1 VAPGRL
7 FFFLSRIFRRVARES
22 ERTGGSCYMVS
33 TADKFY
39 RGRITQRE
47 NFAPDLWK
55 VKIDPGGE
63 FNFVAGQYATLGVD
77 SPLKRVER
85 AYSIVSSPY
94 ERELE
99 IFIELVEQG
108 ELTPLL
114 HKLQVGDELSVR
126 KIAKG
131 RFTLDLKSG
140 RHNHLLL
147 ATVTGVAPYVSY
159 VRTLYADWKENKFP
173 GDLRLYIIQ
182 GASRSWEFGYRE
194 ELERI
199 AGEVPWL
206 KYVPTI
212 SRPWEDRVW
221 RGETGRVED
230 VIRKYTHEWKLD
242 PVDTSGYL
250 CGHPQ
255 MIELGRGILL
265 RGGYAKESVREEVYW
280 VPPK

>member
-1 VAPGRL
+1 MG
-7 FFFLSRIFRRVARES
+7 
-22 ERTGGSCYMVS
+22 S
-33 TADKFY
+33 TADKFF
-39 RGRITQRE
+39 RALITHRE

-63 FNFVAGQYATLGVD
+63 FNFIAGQYATLGVD

-99 IFIELVEQG
+99 IFIELVEHG

-114 HKLQVGDELSVR
+114 HRLQVGDGLSVR

-140 RHNHLLL
+140 HRNHLLL
-147 ATVTGVAPYVSY
+147 ATVTGIAPYVSY
-159 VRTLYADWKENKFP
+159 VRTLYADWKEQKFP
-173 GDLRLYIIQ
+173 ADVQLYVIQ

-199 AGEVPWL
+199 AAEVPWL
-206 KYVPTI
+206 KYVPTV
-212 SRPWEDRVW
+212 SRPWEDTSW

-230 VIRKYTHEWKLD
+230 LIRKYAHEWNLD
-242 PVDTSGYL
+242 PADTTGYL

-265 RGGYAKESVREEVYW
+265 RGGYGKESLREEVYW